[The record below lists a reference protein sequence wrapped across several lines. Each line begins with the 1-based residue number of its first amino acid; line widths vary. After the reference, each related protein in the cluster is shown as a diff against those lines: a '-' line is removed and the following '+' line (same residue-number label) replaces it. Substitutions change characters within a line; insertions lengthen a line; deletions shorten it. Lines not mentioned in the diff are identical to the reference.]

1 MSMIV
6 HPPERKVADG
16 RAVVSARIEL
26 LRTRGNLPERI
37 WFALDEQ
44 DAGFV
49 DGSSNGIAT
58 VLLPVAMALGED
70 LEIRGILCPRLA
82 LGLEEYQRVM
92 LAWLPGQLRQVSLRY
107 GHADAEARV
116 GSEAVGTA
124 FSGGVDSFHTLKTH
138 LGDAEPR
145 REHRI
150 SHALFVHGFDIPLD
164 EEDSYAQAARAYRA
178 FLQSV
183 DVRLVCLRTNLRD
196 FTKSPGWEMA
206 HGAALIGSALILGRL
221 FRRFFVPS
229 SRSYET
235 LIPWGSHPLLDPL
248 LSTDT
253 LQVIHDATH
262 LTRVDKIRVLAAWPP
277 TYSLLRTCYAKRD
290 GLNNCCRC
298 DNCIRTMTA
307 FEVFGA
313 LHKYS
318 TFPLPLERRH
328 IRRGPVLTRH
338 ERACARQIIALAWAN
353 HRHDLAF
360 DQGCALLLGPL
371 LALVR
376 YGEKVLSIGSRLL
389 ANRDGIEEG
398 FTPRGRF
405 GQVRWLRQRISRIL
419 GGH

>member
-1 MSMIV
+1 MIM
-6 HPPERKVADG
+6 HPPETKVAVG

-26 LRTRGNLPERI
+26 LRARGNLPERI

-49 DGSSNGIAT
+49 DDSSNGIAT

-70 LEIRGILCPRLA
+70 LEIRGNLSPRLA

-92 LAWLPGQLRQVSLRY
+92 LAWQPRQLRQVSLRY
-107 GHADAEARV
+107 RHAGAETP
-116 GSEAVGTA
+116 GSAAVGAA
-124 FSGGVDSFHTLKTH
+124 FSGGVDSFHTLKSH

-145 REHRI
+145 REYRI

-164 EEDSYAQAARAYRA
+164 EEDSYAEAARAYRT

-206 HGAALIGSALILGRL
+206 HGAALIGSALLLGRL

-235 LIPWGSHPLLDPL
+235 LIRWGSHPLLDPL

-253 LQVIHDATH
+253 LQVIHDSTH
-262 LTRVDKIRVLAAWPP
+262 LTRVDKIRALAAWPP

-328 IRRGPVLTRH
+328 IRRGLVLTRH
-338 ERACARQIIALAWAN
+338 ERACARQVITLARAN
-353 HRHDLAF
+353 HRYDLAF
-360 DQGCALLLGPL
+360 DQGCALLLSPL

-376 YGEKVLSIGSRLL
+376 YGEKALTIGFRLL
-389 ANRDGIEEG
+389 ASRDRIEEG
-398 FTPRGRF
+398 FNPRGRF
-405 GQVRWLRQRISRIL
+405 GRVRWLRQRINRIL